1 MAEDPSILVPQAQ
14 APAGVSH
21 RVQQTFWQ
29 KKWVQNV
36 LPWATS
42 SVLHLTIIILVV
54 AFYQAIQAWQ
64 PKAIEQ
70 EIIPEAATVD
80 GAPVGGVPNPG
91 VGQDPTKLAAQD
103 QVLDSQDKRL
113 AVEGQK
119 LNAAMASSADG
130 QTDTAIGIGPGG
142 GFAKGAGSGTGSHG
156 GGPWGVPGGSGL
168 GIPIKFAGS
177 SGNASKVVY
186 ICDASG
192 SMMSV
197 FPQLQREL
205 DKSIDSLKVPQSFG
219 VLFFSDQTLF
229 LDKSLMLATA
239 SNKKKAYEFVAQM
252 AAHGTTEPKSAIQMA
267 FAMQPQLIFVLTDG
281 FDQGDPNEVA
291 KQFRNLNV
299 GKKVKINTILLR
311 SADDPELIKV
321 LKTIAS
327 ENGGSYKEVD
337 KQDF

>member
-1 MAEDPSILVPQAQ
+1 
-14 APAGVSH
+14 
-21 RVQQTFWQ
+21 
-29 KKWVQNV
+29 
-36 LPWATS
+36 
-42 SVLHLTIIILVV
+42 
-54 AFYQAIQAWQ
+54 
-64 PKAIEQ
+64 
-70 EIIPEAATVD
+70 
-80 GAPVGGVPNPG
+80 
-91 VGQDPTKLAAQD
+91 
-103 QVLDSQDKRL
+103 
-113 AVEGQK
+113 
-119 LNAAMASSADG
+119 
-130 QTDTAIGIGPGG
+130 
-142 GFAKGAGSGTGSHG
+142 
-156 GGPWGVPGGSGL
+156 
-168 GIPIKFAGS
+168 
-177 SGNASKVVY
+177 
-186 ICDASG
+186 
-192 SMMSV
+192 MMSV